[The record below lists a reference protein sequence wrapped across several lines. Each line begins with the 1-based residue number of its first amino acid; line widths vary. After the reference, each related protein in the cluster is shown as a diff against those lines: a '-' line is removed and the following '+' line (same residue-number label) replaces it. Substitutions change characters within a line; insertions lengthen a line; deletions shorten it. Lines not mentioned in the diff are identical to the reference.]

1 MLQSTSHAGITGKIP
16 SDGKNYW
23 YIAPAKKFCGNGVH
37 LKYGNNFYK
46 SKKDL
51 EAGKVYNVTLE

>member
-23 YIAPAKKFCGNGVH
+23 YIAPAKTVSGYGVC
-37 LKYGNNFYK
+37 LKYGSKFYK
-46 SKKDL
+46 KNDL
-51 EAGKVYNVTLE
+51 EAGKVYNVVL